1 MGTADREAAERE
13 VTLTRGN
20 EYRWWPDP
28 MDVLKWSAVVFVCC
42 LEILVVIAIVLAMFG
57 VF

>member
-1 MGTADREAAERE
+1 VAAPNREASERE
-13 VTLTRGN
+13 GGLTFP
-20 EYRWWPDP
+20 EPL
-28 MDVLKWSAVVFVCC
+28 DVLKWSAVVFGIC

>member
-1 MGTADREAAERE
+1 
-13 VTLTRGN
+13 
-20 EYRWWPDP
+20 